1 MSTDDAAALVHRV
14 FEEGVNQKNLAV
26 FEEVLA
32 PTYVN
37 YNFPAPAP
45 GPEGFKQVMA
55 MFFQA
60 FPDIHETTEEI
71 VAEGDKVAT
80 RGYFTGTHRGEFM
93 NIPATGKQ
101 VRVSYIDIWRVEN
114 GKLVENWVQMDLL
127 GMLQQLGVIPTPES
141 ASAERS

>member
-1 MSTDDAAALVHRV
+1 VSAEEAAALVHRV

-26 FEEVLA
+26 FDEVLA

-37 YNFPAPAP
+37 YSFPAPTP

-60 FPDIHETTEEI
+60 FPDIQETTEDI
-71 VAEGDKVAT
+71 IAEGDKVAT
-80 RGYFTGTHRGEFM
+80 RGYFTGTHKGEFM

-101 VRVSYIDIWRVEN
+101 VTVSYIDIWRVEN

-127 GMLQQLGVIPTPES
+127 GMLQQLGVIPQPGE
-141 ASAERS
+141 AGAGQE